1 MTAQQSRRSR
11 TPGGDEPLFPPG
23 VLRAVLID
31 IDGTL
36 IDSNEAHA
44 RAWADVLR
52 NHGWAD
58 ITWQQILPLVGMG
71 GDKLLPEITGVD
83 IESSR
88 GKALAKERT
97 DRFLVYYAPSIR
109 AFPRVAEFF
118 ETLRDRGLMRVI
130 ATSAGAEELDEL
142 LGLAGVADLVS
153 RETTSDDAESSK
165 PDPDII
171 HAALAKSG
179 VHPREAVM
187 VGDTPYDIAAAKRA
201 GVQVIAVRSGGWGDP
216 ALVAADAIYAD
227 VAELLDRI
235 EESPLK
241 R

>member
-36 IDSNEAHA
+36 IDSNEGHA

-71 GDKLLPEITGVD
+71 GDKLLPEITGVA
-83 IESSR
+83 IESPR

-109 AFPRVAEFF
+109 AFPRVVEFF

-201 GVQVIAVRSGGWGDP
+201 GVQVIAVRSGGWDDP